1 MAFFDKV
8 LPKVHFDQVLHL
20 WVDYCE
26 GCSYHLAE
34 VMQFHRPWFEE
45 QFAQPDRRDLL
56 IGFMINGNEPE
67 ECSISPETLNILK
80 LMDSE
85 DEADMMEL
93 ADAYEGYME
102 IVQPEPFEESMFD
115 F

>member
-1 MAFFDKV
+1 
-8 LPKVHFDQVLHL
+8 
-20 WVDYCE
+20 
-26 GCSYHLAE
+26 
-34 VMQFHRPWFEE
+34 
-45 QFAQPDRRDLL
+45 
-56 IGFMINGNEPE
+56 MINGNEPE
-67 ECSISPETLNILK
+67 ECSVSPETLNILK